1 MANAVKGSRATWA
14 GYLSTV
20 LAVGVLIAGG
30 CQPDAVV
37 SVMEGSQAI
46 SVQVGQE
53 IGITLGNVGPGIYT
67 SPPQISSSVLT
78 YLGVDVVPPYTPAG
92 PHQRFR
98 FSAATPG
105 RAIVEFRRTLG
116 DATLAVVQ
124 DTVEVRP

>member
-1 MANAVKGSRATWA
+1 MANAVKGSRATCA
-14 GYLSTV
+14 GYVSTV

-30 CQPDAVV
+30 CQPQAVV
-37 SVMEGSQAI
+37 SVMERSQAI
-46 SVQVGQE
+46 SVRVGQE
-53 IGITLGNVGPGIYT
+53 ISITLGNVGPATYT
-67 SPPQISSSVLT
+67 SPPQMSSSVLT
-78 YLGVDVVPPYTPAG
+78 YLGVDIVPPYTPAG

-98 FSAATPG
+98 FIAAKPG

>member
-1 MANAVKGSRATWA
+1 MANAVKGSRATCA
-14 GYLSTV
+14 GYVSTV
-20 LAVGVLIAGG
+20 LAVGVLIAVG

-37 SVMEGSQAI
+37 GVMEGSQTI
-46 SVQVGQE
+46 SARVGQE
-53 IGITLGNVGPGIYT
+53 ISITLGNVGPGTYT

-116 DATLAVVQ
+116 DATLAVVH